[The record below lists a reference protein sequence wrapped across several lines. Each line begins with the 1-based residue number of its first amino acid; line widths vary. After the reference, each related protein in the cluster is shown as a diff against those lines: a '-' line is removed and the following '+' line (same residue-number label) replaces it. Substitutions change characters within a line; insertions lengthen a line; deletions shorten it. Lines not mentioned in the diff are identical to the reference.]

1 MSKSFLSQYLS
12 LSPHISLLLTGS
24 AAHKLLAQL
33 ATPLQ
38 GCITLCC
45 PAGVTLAIIDMEMM
59 LEVLMGIMDM
69 EVDKVANE
77 VADMV

>member
-1 MSKSFLSQYLS
+1 MPKLGGGGWANSGNARKKTFFFRRAS
-12 LSPHISLLLTGS
+12 LT
-24 AAHKLLAQL
+24 
-33 ATPLQ
+33 
-38 GCITLCC
+38 
-45 PAGVTLAIIDMEMM
+45 GVTLAIIDMEMM

>member
-1 MSKSFLSQYLS
+1 M
-12 LSPHISLLLTGS
+12 
-24 AAHKLLAQL
+24 
-33 ATPLQ
+33 
-38 GCITLCC
+38 
-45 PAGVTLAIIDMEMM
+45 TLAIIDMEMM